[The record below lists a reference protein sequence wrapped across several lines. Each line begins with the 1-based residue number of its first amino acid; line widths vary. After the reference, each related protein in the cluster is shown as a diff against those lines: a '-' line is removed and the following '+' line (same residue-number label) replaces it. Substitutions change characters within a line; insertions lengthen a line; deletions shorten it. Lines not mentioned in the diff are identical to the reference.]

1 MPNSPIFEFTVPL
14 QETDHAGVMFFAH
27 LFSHAHDTYAWLM
40 ESMGFP
46 LHKIIQAGEYHI
58 PLAHAEAD
66 YLAPMRHG
74 QEVQVRIDIERLGNS
89 SFTLKYEF
97 SSNGSL
103 CARAS
108 TRHVVIDPGTGS
120 PIPLPNKLRG
130 GLLALQGR

>member
-1 MPNSPIFEFTVPL
+1 
-14 QETDHAGVMFFAH
+14 MFFAH

-74 QEVQVRIDIERLGNS
+74 QEIQVMIAIERLGNS

-97 SSNGSL
+97 HSDDGL
-103 CARAS
+103 CARAG

-120 PIPLPNKLRG
+120 PIHMPDNLRQQM
-130 GLLALQGR
+130 LAMDKWI